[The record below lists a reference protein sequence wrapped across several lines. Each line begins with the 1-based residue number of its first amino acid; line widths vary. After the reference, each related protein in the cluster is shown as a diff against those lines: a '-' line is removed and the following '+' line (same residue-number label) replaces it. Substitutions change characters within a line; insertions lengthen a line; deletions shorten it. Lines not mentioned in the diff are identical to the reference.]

1 VPKNEFVFELAE
13 VWHMDIMRRRIEMN
27 CKVVSR
33 SPRSQRQDLE
43 TQDWCSNKRS
53 ETQCGGDNSM
63 NDELPG
69 ATTKAPARSRPS
81 AKKLP
86 PQLAGDVTFIQIPL
100 PPSAAMNKDRPIS
113 SLIQAQLRHIGHA
126 ESARLPKDKRLGI
139 KPEEIR
145 TEAEAASY
153 IAAVTKL
160 LHPQRRKKSK
170 PQSSS

>member
-1 VPKNEFVFELAE
+1 
-13 VWHMDIMRRRIEMN
+13 
-27 CKVVSR
+27 
-33 SPRSQRQDLE
+33 
-43 TQDWCSNKRS
+43 
-53 ETQCGGDNSM
+53 
-63 NDELPG
+63 
-69 ATTKAPARSRPS
+69 
-81 AKKLP
+81 
-86 PQLAGDVTFIQIPL
+86 
-100 PPSAAMNKDRPIS
+100 
-113 SLIQAQLRHIGHA
+113 LIQAQLRHIGHA